1 MSFMYF
7 KKKKTPKEIIG
18 CLSEDLDKLIEL
30 ASVEDEVNMKA
41 VRDDIEKRV
50 LQMYTIVFGDSE
62 TRNDVDE
69 IDQDAIFEIA
79 KSCEEK
85 EIWRTMLTH
94 FKLVDFEVRIFTV
107 FDWL

>member
-7 KKKKTPKEIIG
+7 KKKKTPKEIIN
-18 CLSEDLDKLIEL
+18 CLADDLDKLIEF
-30 ASVEDEVNMKA
+30 ASVEDEANMKTI
-41 VRDDIEKRV
+41 RDDIEKRV
-50 LQMYTIVFGDSE
+50 MQMYTIVFGDSE

-69 IDQDAIFEIA
+69 IDQEAIDEIA

-94 FKLVDFEVRIFTV
+94 FKLVDFEVRR
-107 FDWL
+107 FDSLTNL